1 MWRAVLSARNQDG
14 VNGSLRGAGVQR
26 GGASGASLACR
37 ERRSSRRN
45 TDRPWSR
52 SDAFTGAD
60 ALTQKPAFHGIA
72 CNASAH

>member
-37 ERRSSRRN
+37 ERRSS
-45 TDRPWSR
+45 PAKYR
-52 SDAFTGAD
+52 SPVVTE
-60 ALTQKPAFHGIA
+60 
-72 CNASAH
+72 